1 MMSDRETG
9 AGTGAG
15 SDLSC
20 ETWHGLEPIL
30 ELFERALSRGERPP
44 LDAFLPALKPA
55 ERQAL
60 LAELVH
66 ADLEFR
72 LKAAEPTRVEDY
84 LTAYPELRSDAQVI
98 LGLIQTEYTVRRGR
112 EPALGPEEY
121 QARFP
126 EFGAALARLVTV
138 TPCLRVSAGAG
149 RPARAAGG
157 PEDNEAGARV
167 IPTAPVEGRRLGDY
181 RILRQIGRGG
191 MGVVY
196 EAEQV
201 SLGRRVA
208 LKVLPGD
215 VAADSMA
222 LARFQREAKAAA
234 RLHHTNIV
242 PVYEVGSDGEATYYA
257 MQFIEGQ
264 GLDKVI
270 DDLARLSGPGR
281 EPVPGGIAETLFSGR
296 LATEAEFPSRDRR
309 LAAVTDPDSAQQST
323 ILATQ
328 SADFVRSDPLRT
340 ELGPAAAPTASAV
353 LLGGGQVTTV
363 PLAGRRAPHF
373 RSAAQIGRQVAQGLA
388 YAHASGIVHRDI
400 KPSNLLLDRAGI
412 VWIADFGLAKGV
424 DEGLTRTGDIMGTL
438 RYVAPERFRGEGDAR
453 ADIYALGLSLYELL
467 TLRPAF
473 ADSDRLKLIEQIKT
487 EEPKKPRAIDARIP
501 RDLETIVL
509 KAIEKDPKAR
519 YQSAEAM
526 AEDLRLFLADEP
538 IRARQVSAWE
548 RYRRWA
554 RRNPVIA
561 GLGAALGA
569 LLVATTVA
577 SLLAME
583 RFRTQAENQQMLAA
597 NEAAA
602 RNKADQAN
610 ASLRAAQDNL
620 KRTVYATRSN
630 LALAA
635 WDGADVGRLRSLLDL
650 LRPDPGEPDL
660 RGWEWRYLWQLT
672 HEDRLTLR
680 AQEDRFVDVAFSP
693 DGQTLAGLELKG
705 RIQLWDRKSG
715 RLRQT
720 TGVMTEGRRA
730 DLGKGISALA
740 FSPDSRSLAGPGP
753 DDCLVLYAVDTGR
766 PTLRF
771 EGAPGAIQKLA
782 WSLDGVTLIA
792 ALAGHCMRVWDARDG
807 HLIHKR
813 FGGHG
818 GPIAAVA
825 LGPDGRT
832 IASASFDHTVKLW
845 NRDDSTHPSAVL
857 LGHTDEVRAVAFSP
871 DGRRVASAGRDR
883 TVRIW
888 DAKSGAALAVIW
900 GHTNAVLSLAYLP
913 GGARVVTGSADE
925 TVRVWDTET
934 GKDLRTFKGHSDG
947 VVAVSVSP
955 EGSEIASASDD
966 ATVRIWDADSPPRP
980 RALQIPSVL
989 TYGGA
994 AECLAFFPDGRRLV
1008 SGHDDNTVRTWELPS
1023 GRPLQVL
1030 KGHTD
1035 RIELVAISPDG
1046 RTIASGGRDRTV
1058 RLWDAATGEPRIT
1071 FNGHSDAIGG
1081 LVITPDG
1088 QTVLSAGFDRTI
1100 QAWDLATG
1108 ALRFVLRGHSDRIH
1122 DLAQSPDGRSLASA
1136 SRDKTCILWDIP
1148 GRRARAT
1155 LRGHTG
1161 EVNAVAFSS
1170 DGQALATSSD
1180 DRTVRL
1186 WNAATGAPQ
1195 GILKGHLDEVHD
1207 LAFSPDGRLASSSW
1221 DKTIRLWNPDSGQ
1234 TLLVFKWRTGRGP
1247 CIKFSPDG
1255 RLLASADF
1263 DRTIKLW
1270 EAAPESALATRAGQE

>member
-1 MMSDRETG
+1 M
-9 AGTGAG
+9 
-15 SDLSC
+15 
-20 ETWHGLEPIL
+20 
-30 ELFERALSRGERPP
+30 
-44 LDAFLPALKPA
+44 
-55 ERQAL
+55 
-60 LAELVH
+60 
-66 ADLEFR
+66 
-72 LKAAEPTRVEDY
+72 
-84 LTAYPELRSDAQVI
+84 
-98 LGLIQTEYTVRRGR
+98 
-112 EPALGPEEY
+112 
-121 QARFP
+121 
-126 EFGAALARLVTV
+126 
-138 TPCLRVSAGAG
+138 
-149 RPARAAGG
+149 
-157 PEDNEAGARV
+157 
-167 IPTAPVEGRRLGDY
+167 
-181 RILRQIGRGG
+181 
-191 MGVVY
+191 
-196 EAEQV
+196 
-201 SLGRRVA
+201 
-208 LKVLPGD
+208 
-215 VAADSMA
+215 
-222 LARFQREAKAAA
+222 
-234 RLHHTNIV
+234 
-242 PVYEVGSDGEATYYA
+242 PVYEVGSDGEAVYYA
-257 MQFIEGQ
+257 MQYIDGQ

-270 DDLARLSGPGR
+270 DDLARVSGPGR
-281 EPVPGGIAETLFSGR
+281 EPVPGGIAETLLSGR
-296 LATEAEFPSRDRR
+296 VATEGEFPSRDGQP
-309 LAAVTDPDSAQQST
+309 AAVTDPERAQWST
-323 ILATQ
+323 VLATQ
-328 SADFVRSDPLRT
+328 SADFVRSDPLRAGP
-340 ELGPAAAPTASAV
+340 GPAAAPTASAV
-353 LLGGGQVTTV
+353 LPGGGHVSTV
-363 PLAGRRAPHF
+363 PLAGRRVPLF

-473 ADSDRLKLIEQIKT
+473 ADSDRLKLIEQIKND
-487 EEPKKPRAIDARIP
+487 EPKKPRAIDARIP

-509 KAIEKDPKAR
+509 KAIDKDPKAR

-526 AEDLRLFLADEP
+526 AEDLRRFLADEP

-577 SLLAME
+577 SLVAME
-583 RFRTQAENQQMLAA
+583 RFRTQAENQQTLAA

-610 ASLRAAQDNL
+610 ASLRAAQDTL
-620 KRTVYATRSN
+620 QQTVYATRSN

-635 WDGADVGRLRSLLDL
+635 WDNADVGRLRSLLDL

-720 TGVMTEGRRA
+720 TGVTIEGRRA
-730 DLGKGISALA
+730 NLGKGISALA

-753 DDCLVLYAVDTGR
+753 DDCLALYAVDTGR
-766 PTLRF
+766 STLRF
-771 EGAPGAIQKLA
+771 EGAAGAIQKLA
-782 WSLDGVTLIA
+782 WSPDGATLIA
-792 ALAGHCMRVWDARDG
+792 ALASHCMRVWDARDG

-832 IASASFDHTVKLW
+832 IASASYDHTVKLW
-845 NRDDSTHPSAVL
+845 NREDSTHPSAVL
-857 LGHTDEVRAVAFSP
+857 KGHTDAVTAVVFSP
-871 DGRRVASAGRDR
+871 DGRRIASAGRDR
-883 TVRIW
+883 TIRIW
-888 DAKSGAALAVIW
+888 DARSGAGLAVIW

-913 GGARVVTGSADE
+913 GGARIVTGSADE

-934 GKDLRTFKGHSDG
+934 GKDLRTFKGHTDG
-947 VVAVSVSP
+947 VVAVAVSP

-966 ATVRIWDADSPPRP
+966 ATVRVWEADSPPRP

-994 AECLAFFPDGRRLV
+994 AECLAFAPDGRRLV
-1008 SGHDDNTVRTWELPS
+1008 SGHDDWTLRVWELPA

-1035 RIELVAISPDG
+1035 RIELVVISPDG

-1058 RLWDAATGEPRIT
+1058 RLWDAATGQPRIT
-1071 FNGHSDAIGG
+1071 FTGHSDAIGG

-1088 QTVLSAGFDRTI
+1088 QTVFSAGFDRTI

-1108 ALRFVLRGHSDRIH
+1108 VVRYVLRGHSDRIH
-1122 DLAQSPDGRSLASA
+1122 DLAQSPDGRTLASA
-1136 SRDKTCILWDIP
+1136 SRDKTCILWDLP
-1148 GRRARAT
+1148 GRRPRAT

-1161 EVNAVAFSS
+1161 EVNAVAFSF
-1170 DGQALATSSD
+1170 DGQTLATSSD

-1186 WNAATGAPQ
+1186 WNAATGLPQ
-1195 GILKGHLDEVHD
+1195 SILEGHLDEVHD

-1221 DKTIRLWNPDSGQ
+1221 DKTIRLWNPASGQ
-1234 TLLVFKWRTGRGP
+1234 TFLVFKWRTGRGP

-1255 RLLASADF
+1255 RVLASADF

-1270 EAAPESALATRAGQE
+1270 EAAPESALATGADQERANR